1 MKAKLSILALGAMAL
16 VSSCSNDQT
25 VDINDGNAIKFGVT
39 AGKSS
44 RATQNGMAQL
54 EGGFEVWAIDGTS
67 ETNYINGAIV
77 KYNSTDGWTM
87 NVKKFWPQSSL
98 SFFALY
104 PANLPNVTISKTEKA
119 FSYTVAD
126 GKTDVLY
133 ASNLNF
139 ARPTSISASTV
150 GLNFYHALSQIVFKV
165 QNSKPGDI
173 IVEVKGIYI
182 KNVKSEGKF
191 AWNTDNSTESSKNND
206 YAGSWTGHTT
216 NKTYAAWEGS
226 TILNNDHKEDDF
238 APTPANLFLM
248 PQTMT
253 PWYDAATKNWD
264 FNGARVLVDC
274 VIKDKDTSIQLWPKT
289 GVDAKKEVAIS
300 LPGTWLPGRKYTYT
314 IVFGD
319 GAGYDESDTTPENP
333 TPDPVLVPIS
343 FQVSVDDFTN
353 GNGTEANPGEELS
366 GKTN

>member
-44 RATQNGMAQL
+44 RATENGMTQL
-54 EGGFEVWAIDGTS
+54 EGGFQVWANDGTS

-77 KYNSTDGWTM
+77 KKEGSSWTM
-87 NVKKFWPQSSL
+87 NVKKFWPYNSL

-104 PANLPNVTISKTEKA
+104 PANLDNVTINKTEKA
-119 FSYTVAD
+119 FSYTVAN
-126 GKTDVLY
+126 GQTDVLY

-150 GLNFYHALSQIVFKV
+150 GLNFYHALSQIMFKV

-173 IVEVKGIYI
+173 IVEVKGISI

-191 AWNTDNSTESSKNND
+191 AWNTANSTESSKNND
-206 YAGSWTGHTT
+206 YAGSWTNHATL
-216 NKTYAAWEGS
+216 KTYAAWTGTTTLDNS
-226 TILNNDHKEDDF
+226 HKEDDF
-238 APTPANLFLM
+238 GASPANLFLM

-253 PWYDAATKNWD
+253 PWYDAATKNWNFD
-264 FNGARVLVDC
+264 GARVLVDC
-274 VIKDKDTSIQLWPKT
+274 VIKDKDTGIQLWPKA

-319 GAGYDESDTTPENP
+319 GAGYDESVTTPEDP
-333 TPDPVLVPIS
+333 TPNPVLVPIS
-343 FQVSVDDFTN
+343 FEVSVSGFEN
-353 GNGTEANPGEELS
+353 GNGDNGEELS